1 MGGLFS
7 KKKSSESRVTEQDKA
22 VLELKKQRD
31 QLKQYQKNILT
42 NLEKERELARKL
54 LLEGKKDRA
63 KLLLKKKR
71 FQESILEKSEKQLDN
86 IDEMCHS
93 LEFAQIE
100 IKVLD
105 GLKSGNEALKKVHD
119 MMSIDDIE
127 KILEET
133 REGVDKQNEIDALLS
148 GSLSPEDLEEVETE
162 LEKIME
168 EENIQMPKDVP
179 LSPAESEALSL
190 PEVPETPL
198 PEIQEKERPIKD
210 GKKVLVPA
218 S

>member
-1 MGGLFS
+1 MTLFVV
-7 KKKSSESRVTEQDKA
+7 SS
-22 VLELKKQRD
+22 
-31 QLKQYQKNILT
+31 
-42 NLEKERELARKL
+42 
-54 LLEGKKDRA
+54 
-63 KLLLKKKR
+63 
-71 FQESILEKSEKQLDN
+71 FQ
-86 IDEMCHS
+86 
-93 LEFAQIE
+93 
-100 IKVLD
+100 VLD

-198 PEIQEKERPIKD
+198 PEIQGE
-210 GKKVLVPA
+210 
-218 S
+218 SCY